1 MQNALFDPKMQ
12 MTKKLTIF
20 FLKGKS
26 EPKDK
31 EFFILNFSIKKKN
44 GKLLGGKAQKN
55 LQIRLPCPC
64 HGPTLAL
71 FCEVVPKECK

>member
-31 EFFILNFSIKKKN
+31 EFFILNFSIKKKREIA
-44 GKLLGGKAQKN
+44 GGKSTKKPAN
-55 LQIRLPCPC
+55 TFTMPMPRPYA
-64 HGPTLAL
+64 GAL
-71 FCEVVPKECK
+71 L